1 MAQLQ
6 SESFQNGNKAEKK
19 LPGRNSEE
27 RGAQPVNGASRGE
40 MKAVVDKIKKLTSI
54 KSLAVLAAIP
64 AAIMTFSLGIR
75 FLASAFAT
83 QDLSPDIF
91 WEKIFE
97 GTLLLALAAALMTLA
112 YTVCRQNRRLEAERQ
127 SIKDGRM
134 QISFQLD
141 AMKRHSIVT
150 ETDPDGNYRDVNEN
164 FEKLFGYTRDEIIG
178 RSASILFEDGR
189 NDRHYK
195 ELRETIKRGEV
206 FSGEQEL
213 VSRQGKRVWVQS
225 TAVPVF
231 DPEGNHLHT
240 ITLRTDV
247 TAKRKAEAD
256 HYQTELLKELPDEVF
271 IYRVEDRKIVF
282 MNNRALKR
290 CGWSREEASRKTIA
304 DTTPD
309 FDMEV
314 FNSHVRPLLA
324 GQEKTVTLQ
333 TRNQDTDVEITT
345 RLHVLPDNEQVFV
358 SILRDITEHKR
369 RERHRLQV
377 VSNVSHELRTPLTS
391 IRGSLRL
398 LKSGVAG
405 DLPQEGIQLVD
416 IADRNTDR
424 MLNVLNDILDFEKIV
439 AGKMEMEMAAVHLDE
454 FVREAIAVNSGYAVE
469 HHVNFKA
476 GKLPEGAVITGD
488 RNRLMQVMSN
498 LMSNAAKFSPEGEDV
513 VISVSDRGD
522 AWRIS
527 VADKGPGIPPE
538 SREKVFESFAQL
550 EPADGKPRKGTGLG
564 LAITRRIIK
573 LHAGHIDFESTLGEG
588 TTFHIDL
595 PKTRVEKAPDGEEME
610 LAA

>member
-1 MAQLQ
+1 
-6 SESFQNGNKAEKK
+6 
-19 LPGRNSEE
+19 
-27 RGAQPVNGASRGE
+27 

-75 FLASAFAT
+75 FLASAFT
-83 QDLSPDIF
+83 TPDLSPKIF
-91 WEKIFE
+91 WEEIFE

-127 SIKDGRM
+127 SIKDGKM

-141 AMKRHSIVT
+141 AMRMHSIVA
-150 ETDPDGNYRDVNEN
+150 ETDPDGYFRDVNEN

-178 RSASILFEDGR
+178 RSASILFED
-189 NDRHYK
+189 DRHDRNYIN
-195 ELRETIKRGEV
+195 LRKLIKRGEV

-213 VSRQGKRVWVQS
+213 ITKNGKRVRVQS
-225 TAVPVF
+225 TIVPIF
-231 DPEGNHLHT
+231 DSEGNHLRT
-240 ITLRTDV
+240 ITMRTDV
-247 TAKRKAEAD
+247 TAVRRAEAD
-256 HYQTELLKELPDEVF
+256 HFLTALLKELPDEVF
-271 IYRVEDRKIVF
+271 IYRVEDQRIIF
-282 MNNRALKR
+282 MNDLALER
-290 CGWSREEASRKTIA
+290 CGWTLEDARKKTIA
-304 DTTPD
+304 ETAPD
-309 FDMEV
+309 FDMEI
-314 FNSHVRPLLA
+314 FNAHIQPLLT
-324 GQEKTVTLQ
+324 GREKKVTIQ
-333 TRNQDTDVEITT
+333 ARNQGAYVEITT
-345 RLHVLPDNEQVFV
+345 RIHVLPDNDPVFV
-358 SILRDITEHKR
+358 SILRDITERKR
-369 RERHRLQV
+369 QERHRLQV

-391 IRGSLRL
+391 IKGSLRL

-405 DLPQEGIQLVD
+405 DLPSEGQQLVD

-424 MLNVLNDILDFEKIV
+424 MLAVLNDILDFEKIV
-439 AGKMEMEMAAVHLDE
+439 AGKMEMEMAPLRLDE
-454 FVREAIAVNSGYAVE
+454 FVKEAIAVNTGYAVE

-476 GKLPEGAVITGD
+476 GELPEGAMVTGD
-488 RNRLMQVMSN
+488 RNRLMQVMTN

-513 VISVSDRGD
+513 VISVSDQGS

-538 SREKVFESFAQL
+538 GREKVFESFAQL

-573 LHAGHIDFESTLGEG
+573 LHAGRIDFESTLGEG

-595 PKTRVEKAPDGEEME
+595 PKTTVEKAPDGDGME
-610 LAA
+610 IAA